1 MITPITHSMTE
12 VARRLFAVKHGRQ
25 SVYDAINSGEL
36 RSYKVKN
43 RRYVS
48 EQACL
53 DFIRAREAE
62 ERAQEVLRRAA
73 EMRSQDAEAAQP
85 SG

>member
-1 MITPITHSMTE
+1 MNPIAHTMAE
-12 VARRLFAVKHGRQ
+12 VAKRLFGVKNGRQ
-25 SVYDAINSGEL
+25 AVYDAINSGEL
-36 RSYKVKN
+36 RSYKVKT

-48 EQACL
+48 EEACL

-73 EMRSQDAEAAQP
+73 EAAQP